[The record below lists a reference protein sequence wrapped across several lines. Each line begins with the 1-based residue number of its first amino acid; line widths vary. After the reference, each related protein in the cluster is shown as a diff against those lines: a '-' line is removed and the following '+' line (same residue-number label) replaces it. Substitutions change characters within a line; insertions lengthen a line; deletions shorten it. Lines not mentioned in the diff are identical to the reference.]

1 VVVRPHARLA
11 EASTWHKKRVQTV
24 MVKAL
29 LKKVLIMNRDA
40 QRAAAVGSYLMIT
53 TTMGK

>member
-1 VVVRPHARLA
+1 MA
-11 EASTWHKKRVQTV
+11 KKRVQNA

-53 TTMGK
+53 TMRK